1 MDKTGQG
8 WQKDETNGIA
18 LEFVK
23 ADFST
28 YDFKKEKFN
37 GFMMANSLHFIKDK
51 AALVSR
57 LIKALSPNGRIV
69 IIEYDT
75 DSANNWVP
83 FPISYECLVTTF
95 PDLSIKK
102 IGERPSRFGRTMYC
116 CEMIP

>member
-1 MDKTGQG
+1 MDKAKQNLGGKSANSVT
-8 WQKDETNGIA
+8 
-18 LEFVK
+18 LEFIK

-28 YDFKKEKFN
+28 YKFEEDEFN
-37 GFMMANSLHFIKDK
+37 GFMMANSMHFIKDK
-51 AALVSR
+51 TALIGR
-57 LIKALSPNGRIV
+57 LIKALHPNGRIV

-83 FPISYECLVTTF
+83 FPISYKRLVAAF